1 MIKTFSSKTLRQLWA
16 AGSVKGG
23 LRPDLVERIKQRLAA
38 LDAAKVIGDLNIHG
52 FRLHRHKGRHADTWS
67 IDVNGPWRITFTWDG
82 KDAYD
87 VDLRQDH

>member
-1 MIKTFSSKTLRQLWA
+1 MIKTFTSKTLRQIWA
-16 AGSVKGG
+16 TGTAKGA
-23 LRPDLVERIKQRLAA
+23 RPDMIERIRQRLTA
-38 LDAAKVIGDLNIHG
+38 LDGAKAIGDLQIHG

>member
-1 MIKTFSSKTLRQLWA
+1 MIKAFTSKTLRQLWTT
-16 AGSVKGG
+16 GSAKGV
-23 LRPDLVERIKQRLAA
+23 PSDLVNRARQRLSA
-38 LDAAKVIGDLNIHG
+38 LDAAKALSDLQIHG
-52 FRLHRHKGRHADTWS
+52 FRLHRHKGKHADTWS